1 MPHRHFKPAH
11 RASARR
17 LRSAMS
23 DAEKRLWYH
32 LRAHR
37 FCGASFRR
45 QTLIGPYVVD
55 FVCHDARLVIEVDG
69 GQHARASEIKLD
81 TQRTSWLACHGHKM
95 LRFWNNDV
103 LSNTAGVL
111 ELIAAELQTAPPSR
125 FAARRRT
132 DLPLK
137 GGGDARVAQ

>member
-1 MPHRHFKPAH
+1 
-11 RASARR
+11 
-17 LRSAMS
+17 MS
-23 DAEKRLWYH
+23 DAEMRLWYH

-45 QTLIGPYVVD
+45 QTLIGPFVVD

-69 GQHARASEIKLD
+69 GQHARTIEMELD
-81 TQRTSWLACHGHKM
+81 TQRSSWLTRHGYKV

-111 ELIAAELQTAPPSR
+111 ESIATELRKAPPSLL
-125 FAARRRT
+125 AAKRPRA

-137 GGGDARVAQ
+137 GGGEERVSR